1 MKTKQENIFS
11 SKTLS
16 YFLQLAETMNYT
28 QAAQILGITQPA
40 LTQQIKKLER
50 TVGAPLF
57 FSVGK
62 KLHLSDAGATMLAA
76 TQEIYEVLN
85 QATDEIQRST
95 SATSGAISIGFL
107 ASVEDSV
114 FNAFIAKYY
123 KMHPDIAVNFRM
135 MTRRE
140 IWERLENNQIDL
152 AVMYLPDDSIKNWK
166 PYESRTIFDEQL
178 MFLHHDDVLA
188 GRDTVS
194 FNETVDS
201 PWVSYPDDYFLSH
214 LMREMYKNQLVTIP
228 KPVAQFTTP
237 FQIAEFS
244 NRTNVDTALPESFYV
259 AHQNEITAE
268 AASFNPAIHFELS
281 FVFRKGKDQI
291 PRIANFLDELDAYLA
306 EEDYLTRI
314 VADSSRLLAKP
325 DNAK

>member
-1 MKTKQENIFS
+1 MKTKQDNIFS

-76 TQEIYEVLN
+76 TQDIYEVLN

-95 SATSGAISIGFL
+95 SATSGVISIGFL
-107 ASVEDSV
+107 ASIEDSV
-114 FNAFIAKYY
+114 FNAFIAHYY
-123 KMHPDIAVNFRM
+123 AMHPDINVNFRM

-140 IWERLENNQIDL
+140 IWEHLENNQIDL
-152 AVMYLPDDSIKNWK
+152 AIMYLPDDSIKNWK
-166 PYESRTIFDEQL
+166 PYESRTIFGEQL
-178 MFLHHDDVLA
+178 MFLHNDDRLK
-188 GRDTVS
+188 GRETVR
-194 FNETVDS
+194 FEETVDS
-201 PWVSYPDDYFLSH
+201 KWVSYPDDYFLAH
-214 LMREMYKNQLVTIP
+214 LMSERYKNQLVTIP

-237 FQIAEFS
+237 YQLAEFS
-244 NRTNVDTALPESFYV
+244 NRTGVDTALPASFYV
-259 AHQNEITAE
+259 AHKDEIKAE
-268 AASFNPAIHFELS
+268 AAGFDPEIQFDLS

-291 PRIANFLDELDAYLA
+291 PRIANFLDELDAYLEA
-306 EEDYLTRI
+306 DDYL
-314 VADSSRLLAKP
+314 SRVVKNRGRLITES
-325 DNAK
+325 DEN